1 VRPCKLQSKKQ
12 YFLDRPSV
20 GPDTVVEGLLR
31 LEQRNLRGGKEI
43 MEYLDIYR
51 SARDWE
57 MSPPKRNPDDKG
69 LDDLED
75 DVEDADEEEDDE
87 DDADADEDED
97 EDDDLDD
104 DDDLDEEED
113 AEDDEDVDEDDLEDE
128 YDEEDEEAV
137 DDEEE

>member
-1 VRPCKLQSKKQ
+1 MRPCKLQSKRQ

-31 LEQRNLRGGKEI
+31 LEQRHLRGGEEI
-43 MEYLDIYR
+43 MEYLDIYQ

-75 DVEDADEEEDDE
+75 DVEDDDE
-87 DDADADEDED
+87 EDED
-97 EDDDLDD
+97 EDDDEDEEDADEDEDDD

-113 AEDDEDVDEDDLEDE
+113 VEDDEDVDEDDLD
-128 YDEEDEEAV
+128 DEEDEEAV